1 MTRKLLLVPVL
12 LATGFLLADDAPGV
26 KGAGSGSEAQGK
38 PKEEPQAKTGEGSSL
53 GMSVLGN
60 KEAPKA
66 LVLVPWKS
74 SQIGDSVG
82 ISTRLD
88 DSRLPIDKEA
98 FMRMLSYYEIRSD
111 TARRGG
117 APAAG
122 LETAPAGGNAAQPAP
137 AAHRRKS

>member
-1 MTRKLLLVPVL
+1 
-12 LATGFLLADDAPGV
+12 
-26 KGAGSGSEAQGK
+26 
-38 PKEEPQAKTGEGSSL
+38 
-53 GMSVLGN
+53 MSVLGN

-74 SQIGDSVG
+74 SQIGDFG
-82 ISTRLD
+82 RHLD
-88 DSRLPIDKEA
+88 EARRFQAAHDKEA

-122 LETAPAGGNAAQPAP
+122 LETAAGRRECAQPAP